1 MIVGVIYL
9 ITCLIN
15 GKKYVGQT
23 IRRLNIRMNNHKHGD
38 LYIDKAIRK
47 YGWKNFKVEVLE
59 ECYTVEQL
67 NEREIFWIAALNT
80 KEPNGYNITDGGEGN
95 LGWKHTPESIAKM
108 VVSHTGLKHTEQTK
122 LDMSLD
128 RRKQSPYKNLIAEM
142 NKRHLSYKALA
153 KLLGQ
158 CPTSVTYKMIGRYNF
173 TDEDKTKLEQ
183 IFGLPADYLLQVYE
197 PIVTLPKRKYR
208 TPYKNLFDELNKR
221 GFSYCDLANFLGVS
235 ISSVSLK
242 MRGKQNF
249 TAKDKLKLEEI
260 FQKPI
265 SYLLRRADG

>member
-1 MIVGVIYL
+1 MDAMQ
-9 ITCLIN
+9 IT
-15 GKKYVGQT
+15 YAT
-23 IRRLNIRMNNHKHGD
+23 
-38 LYIDKAIRK
+38 
-47 YGWKNFKVEVLE
+47 
-59 ECYTVEQL
+59 
-67 NEREIFWIAALNT
+67 
-80 KEPNGYNITDGGEGN
+80 
-95 LGWKHTPESIAKM
+95 
-108 VVSHTGLKHTEQTK
+108 
-122 LDMSLD
+122 
-128 RRKQSPYKNLIAEM
+128 
-142 NKRHLSYKALA
+142 LA

-173 TDEDKTKLEQ
+173 TDEDKTKLEK
-183 IFGLPADYLLQVYE
+183 IFGLPADYLLQVDE

-249 TAKDKLKLEEI
+249 TVKDKFKLEEF

-265 SYLLRRADG
+265 SYLLHRADG